1 MTVNLTHGLIDS
13 LRAIAR
19 RAGGEILKVY
29 RTDFAVDKKADASP
43 VTAADRAA
51 EALIA
56 AAIKG
61 EITDAFPIVAE
72 EAFAQGAAPAVTAPE
87 SIGRPFWL
95 VDPLDGTKEFV
106 ERNGEFT
113 VNIALIEA
121 GRPVVGIVYAPVLNL
136 AYWGWPGGAFRA
148 KDDSTPEPIACRP
161 APAGSLVATVSRHHS
176 TPEVDAW
183 LDRLG
188 ARTRVVAGSA
198 LKFGRVAEG
207 AADVYPRF
215 APTMEWDTAA
225 GHAVVRFAGGNVVD
239 RDGAELT
246 YGKPGFLNP
255 HFIAHGPGVPNA
267 DAAKPRA

>member
-19 RAGGEILKVY
+19 RAGAEILKVY

-61 EITDAFPIVAE
+61 KITDAFPIVAE
-72 EAFAQGAAPAVTAPE
+72 EAFAQGHAPAVT
-87 SIGRPFWL
+87 GRPFWL

-121 GRPVVGIVYAPVLNL
+121 GRPVVGIVYAPVLDL

-148 KDDSTPEPIACRP
+148 KSDAKPEPIACRP
-161 APAGSLVATVSRHHS
+161 ALAQSLVATVSRHHS

-188 ARTRVVAGSA
+188 ARARVVAGSS
-198 LKFGRVAEG
+198 LKFCRVAEG

-225 GHAVVRFAGGNVVD
+225 GHAVIRFAGGNVVD

-255 HFIAHGPGVPNA
+255 HFVAHGPGVPGIN
-267 DAAKPRA
+267 AAKPRE